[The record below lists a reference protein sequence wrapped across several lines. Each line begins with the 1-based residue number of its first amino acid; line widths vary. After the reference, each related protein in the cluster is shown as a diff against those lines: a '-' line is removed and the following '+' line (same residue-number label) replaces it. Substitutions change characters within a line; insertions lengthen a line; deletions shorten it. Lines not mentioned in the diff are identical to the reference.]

1 MGVTS
6 SPLSGFIT
14 VAEKITSTS
23 NTLKMSLWKVMT
35 MPMSQVAR
43 VGPAQETASQVVGK
57 FVWGKEGFKWIS
69 DAKQSS
75 SGHRAPGGH
84 QHQQHQPFSSDG
96 ASTAS
101 HQAL

>member
-6 SPLSGFIT
+6 SPRRIT
-14 VAEKITSTS
+14 VTEQITSTS
-23 NTLKMSLWKVMT
+23 NTLKISLWKVMT

-43 VGPAQETASQVVGK
+43 VGPAQETAGQVGK

-75 SGHRAPGGH
+75 SGHQAPGGH
-84 QHQQHQPFSSDG
+84 QHQHQPFSSDG
-96 ASTAS
+96 ASTVS
-101 HQAL
+101 RQAL

>member
-6 SPLSGFIT
+6 SPLSGRIT
-14 VAEKITSTS
+14 VTEKITSTS

-43 VGPAQETASQVVGK
+43 VGPAQEAAGQVGN

-75 SGHRAPGGH
+75 SGHQAPGGH
-84 QHQQHQPFSSDG
+84 QHQQHQSFSSDG
-96 ASTAS
+96 ASTVQ

>member
-1 MGVTS
+1 MGSRKPVR
-6 SPLSGFIT
+6 GRIT
-14 VAEKITSTS
+14 VTEQSTST
-23 NTLKMSLWKVMT
+23 TLKMSLWKVMT

-43 VGPAQETASQVVGK
+43 VGGALETAGQVGK

-69 DAKQSS
+69 DAQQSS
-75 SGHRAPGGH
+75 SGHQAPGGH

>member
-1 MGVTS
+1 MGS
-6 SPLSGFIT
+6 HKQPSGWIT
-14 VAEKITSTS
+14 VTEKITSTS

-43 VGPAQETASQVVGK
+43 VGPAQETAGQVGK

-69 DAKQSS
+69 DAKQRSS
-75 SGHRAPGGH
+75 DHQAPGGH

-96 ASTAS
+96 ASTAQ
-101 HQAL
+101 HQTL

>member
-6 SPLSGFIT
+6 SPPRIT
-14 VAEKITSTS
+14 VTEQITSTS

-43 VGPAQETASQVVGK
+43 VGPAQETAGQVGK

-75 SGHRAPGGH
+75 SGHQTPGGH
-84 QHQQHQPFSSDG
+84 QHQQQSFSSDG
-96 ASTAS
+96 ASTAQ
-101 HQAL
+101 HQTL

>member
-6 SPLSGFIT
+6 SPLRIT
-14 VAEKITSTS
+14 VTEKITSTS

-43 VGPAQETASQVVGK
+43 VGPAQETAGQVGK

-75 SGHRAPGGH
+75 SGHQAPGR
-84 QHQQHQPFSSDG
+84 QQHQPFSSDG
-96 ASTAS
+96 ASTAQ